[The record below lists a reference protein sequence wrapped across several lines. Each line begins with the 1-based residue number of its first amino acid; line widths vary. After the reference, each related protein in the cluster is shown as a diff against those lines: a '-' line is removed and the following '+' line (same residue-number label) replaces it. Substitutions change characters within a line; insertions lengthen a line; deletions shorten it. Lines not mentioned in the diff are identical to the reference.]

1 MNKYTEVHRLVCT
14 CVFFSTALHFI
25 FRGRSFTGVEFT
37 NQLYWLVSKA
47 LVSSW
52 LLLSWVRITGLHS
65 QVTCFMYWG
74 FSCLHSKYFTL

>member
-1 MNKYTEVHRLVCT
+1 MY
-14 CVFFSTALHFI
+14 FSLLLSTLYFEA
-25 FRGRSFTGVEFT
+25 GSFTGVEFT

-52 LLLSWVRITGLHS
+52 FLLSWVRITGLHS

-74 FSCLHSKYFTL
+74 SSCLHSKYFTL